1 MIGFITILAG
11 KLVVIGSVL
20 IIMYI
25 LLNVNKGER
34 RQYI

>member
-1 MIGFITILAG
+1 MIGFITVLAG
-11 KLVVIGSVL
+11 KLAAVSSVL